1 MGIELEL
8 GFLLVFQIVGTGIF
22 APFEVETPP
31 WKKIVKWG
39 VIAALTIGLYQLIGH
54 WSILVPTA
62 VGLAGLTFHLI
73 WCKKNGI
80 DPLRA
85 TPRRRYYEL
94 RGWQWPDETQPHAGA
109 TA

>member
-1 MGIELEL
+1 MGIELEVS
-8 GFLLVFQIVGTGIF
+8 FLLTLQLIGTEIF

-31 WKKIVKWG
+31 WKKILKWSI
-39 VIAALTIGLYQLIGH
+39 IAALTLGLYLIIGH

-62 VGLAGLTFHLI
+62 IGLAGLTFHI
-73 WCKKNGI
+73 TWCKKNGI

-94 RGWQWPDETQPHAGA
+94 RGWQWPDEAHPHAGA
-109 TA
+109 TD